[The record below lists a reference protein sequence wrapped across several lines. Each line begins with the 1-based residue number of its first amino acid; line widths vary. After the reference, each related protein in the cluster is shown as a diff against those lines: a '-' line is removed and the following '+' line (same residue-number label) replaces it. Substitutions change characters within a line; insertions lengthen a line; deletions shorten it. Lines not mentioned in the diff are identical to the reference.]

1 MGQKYH
7 PLGLR
12 LGLHRKW
19 NTSWYSPTVTLS
31 ASSTFV
37 SGAVLRRGGI
47 RQGGRESLLQAL
59 ITRAP
64 RPVFSTPLS
73 STSGASGSSQIS
85 TEPTPRL
92 LPVDLHIE
100 IGSGGSL
107 FFLFFYAK
115 RREPGVAALLLLIM
129 NIYSSP
135 TLSSRI
141 GSSTELLSHYSSRE
155 TLIYTGARTP
165 KVNTLS
171 VSERPFSLTVRGVS
185 AFSASKH
192 LVVESSFR
200 TRSTFLR
207 RFRVSRSKL
216 FSYASALHP
225 IFSSQRVVNLRS
237 SSRRLG
243 YAALLSPTNSRFT
256 ASWFTGLSS
265 SSRHATPSSVLPVL
279 SNLVGAP
286 IHFLGVNALTLARY
300 GRDQETYS
308 REQTALSP
316 SSKADSAAASP
327 SRAFLRQRE
336 TERGSRY
343 ASVAAALPDLL
354 RLTFLSLYLK
364 KAPFLARVL
373 AHSLTTLPR
382 NRKET
387 LFLRFLRKLV
397 KVFASQR
404 PERLGIRLRVQGRVN
419 RWRRTKH
426 RVGEMGRLPL
436 YSYSARLEYGEAQ
449 ALTRKGALGF
459 RLWFA
464 YHPGFAHR
472 YRRTLLSYLRQ
483 SARLVLLFFLKMFQ
497 PQPRHFRKPNR
508 HAIRSTYEHKSN
520 RLRFGRYGLQA
531 LEPGFLTAR
540 QLESIRRGLAQRL
553 KRKGKLWLRALPDY
567 PRTAK
572 PKEVRRGRG
581 KGAVDH

>member
-31 ASSTFV
+31 ASSTFI

-59 ITRAP
+59 VRRAP
-64 RPVFSTPLS
+64 RPLFSS
-73 STSGASGSSQIS
+73 SLASGSSSSGLSQLS
-85 TEPTPRL
+85 TESAPRL

-115 RREPGVAALLLLIM
+115 MREPGVAALLFFTM
-129 NIYSSP
+129 NSYL
-135 TLSSRI
+135 TTTFSSRT
-141 GSSTELLSHYSSRE
+141 GPSTELLNVYSSRE
-155 TLIYTGARTP
+155 NLIHAQIGAP
-165 KVNTLS
+165 KANLALTFEKDFS
-171 VSERPFSLTVRGVS
+171 VAFSFAVTGVS
-185 AFSASKH
+185 SFQAPNRIAA
-192 LVVESSFR
+192 ESSFR
-200 TRSTFLR
+200 VRSAFLR
-207 RFRVSRSKL
+207 RFRTSRSKL
-216 FSYASALHP
+216 FSYSPALNP
-225 IFSSQRVVNLRS
+225 AFGTQRRVSLRFT
-237 SSRRLG
+237 SRRLG
-243 YAALLSPTNSRFT
+243 YATLLSSSSSRFT
-256 ASWFTGLSS
+256 SSWFTGLSS
-265 SSRHATPSSVLPVL
+265 STRHAAPSSVFPVL
-279 SNLVGAP
+279 SGLAGAP
-286 IHFLGVNALTLARY
+286 VHFLGVNALTLARY
-300 GRDQETYS
+300 GMDREIYS
-308 REQTALSP
+308 REQTAISS
-316 SSKADSAAASP
+316 SSKMDFAVSSP

-364 KAPFLARVL
+364 KAPFLARIL
-373 AHSLTTLPR
+373 AYSLTTLPR

-472 YRRTLLSYLRQ
+472 YRRTLLSYLRR
-483 SARLVLLFFLKMFQ
+483 SARSILLPF
-497 PQPRHFRKPNR
+497 
-508 HAIRSTYEHKSN
+508 
-520 RLRFGRYGLQA
+520 
-531 LEPGFLTAR
+531 
-540 QLESIRRGLAQRL
+540 
-553 KRKGKLWLRALPDY
+553 
-567 PRTAK
+567 
-572 PKEVRRGRG
+572 
-581 KGAVDH
+581 